1 MLTKCWKFQ
10 FFLAV
15 KSIFFFFFNYI
26 FPLRMSIFYLEQIV
40 SLPYLCFFLSLS
52 TIPFNSSDYWTRLAR
67 CLHIRSPWSKKIDHV
82 AYEMIACK
90 YPLLVKFHAW
100 TNTCHVL
107 IHERWTR
114 VASTCWIADEVSFFG
129 WLSIPTR

>member
-1 MLTKCWKFQ
+1 MLKISVLFSSQIW
-10 FFLAV
+10 
-15 KSIFFFFFNYI
+15 FFFFFFSYI

-114 VASTCWIADEVSFFG
+114 VASTCWIADEYSFFG